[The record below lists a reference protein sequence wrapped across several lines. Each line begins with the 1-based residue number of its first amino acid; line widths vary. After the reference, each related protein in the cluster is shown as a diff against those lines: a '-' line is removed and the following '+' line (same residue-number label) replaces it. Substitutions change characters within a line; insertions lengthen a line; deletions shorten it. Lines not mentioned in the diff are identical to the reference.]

1 MDGRYESRIKHA
13 AYRLALSKLNNN
25 RSAAERIGR
34 RLIISLIAHRMIDE
48 LNHNV
53 FDIVLAVCKKQ
64 DGLCMDVPAERYRL
78 ARAITVAL
86 HEADTQGQ

>member
-1 MDGRYESRIKHA
+1 
-13 AYRLALSKLNNN
+13 
-25 RSAAERIGR
+25 
-34 RLIISLIAHRMIDE
+34 MIHE
-48 LNHNV
+48 PNHNV

-86 HEADTQGQ
+86 HDAGVPVQGTVAPVTGATGYVTS